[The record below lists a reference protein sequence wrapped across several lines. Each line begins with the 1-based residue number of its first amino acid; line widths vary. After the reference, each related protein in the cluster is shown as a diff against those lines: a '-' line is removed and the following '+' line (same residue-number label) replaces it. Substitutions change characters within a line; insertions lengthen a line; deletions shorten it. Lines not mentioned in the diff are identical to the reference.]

1 MGHVTLPGVRS
12 EKKRSV
18 VGRVFEILDCF
29 ADTEDYVT
37 VASVCDATGL
47 PPATVHRVLSSLVEW
62 GAVERLERG
71 RYQLGR
77 RIWRL
82 GWGVPGN
89 RLVRDVVRPFM
100 VDLYARSGG
109 VVVLASRD
117 GDELLMVDQV
127 ADLSAGSTW
136 PSSRRVPLGAVAPG
150 LVYIA
155 YMQVEEV
162 RELRS
167 RGVVRYAD
175 RLAGDEVA
183 LRRAITDMR
192 LRGVVVTRGRGP
204 EGRTWIAAPVLD
216 ADGSV
221 RTTLSLVLPEQ
232 EVVAGTHDRLVAA
245 AARGAS
251 RALADARALRAVRAP
266 DRLIPHAGQARR

>member
-1 MGHVTLPGVRS
+1 MGHVTLPSMKPR

-29 ADTEDYVT
+29 AGTEDYVT
-37 VASVCDATGL
+37 VASVCEATGL

-71 RYQLGR
+71 HYQLGR

-89 RLVRDVVRPFM
+89 RIIRDIVRPFM

-117 GDELLMVDQV
+117 GDELMMVDQV

-136 PSSRRVPLGAVAPG
+136 PSSRRVPLGSVAPG

-155 YMQVEEV
+155 HLQIEEV

-167 RGVVRYAD
+167 RGVVRYPD

-183 LRRAITDMR
+183 LRRAMTDMR
-192 LRGVVVTRGRGP
+192 LRGVVVSRSAD
-204 EGRTWIAAPVLD
+204 GRTWIAAPVLD
-216 ADGSV
+216 PDGSV
-221 RTTLSLVLPEQ
+221 RTTISLVLPEH
-232 EVVAGTHDRLVAA
+232 EVVPGTHDRLVAA

-251 RALADARALRAVRAP
+251 RSLVDPRTLRSVHAP
-266 DRLIPHAGQARR
+266 DRMIPRVSQPRR

>member
-1 MGHVTLPGVRS
+1 MVPATLAGMTSGDKR
-12 EKKRSV
+12 RSV

-37 VASVCDATGL
+37 VASVCQATGL

-82 GWGVPGN
+82 GWGAPGH
-89 RLVRDVVRPFM
+89 RIVRDVVRPFM
-100 VDLYARSGG
+100 VDLYARSAGI
-109 VVVLASRD
+109 VVLASRD

-136 PSSRRVPLGAVAPG
+136 PSSRRMPLASLAPG

-155 YMQVEEV
+155 HLQVEEL

-167 RGVVRYAD
+167 RGVVRYPD
-175 RLAGDEVA
+175 RLARDEVA

-192 LRGVVVTRGRGP
+192 LRGVVVSRDAHGRA
-204 EGRTWIAAPVLD
+204 WIAAPVLD
-216 ADGSV
+216 GNGSV
-221 RTTLSLVLPEQ
+221 RTTLSLVLPAQ
-232 EVVAGTHDRLVAA
+232 EFVAGRHDQLVFA

-251 RALADARALRAVRAP
+251 RALSDPQALRSVQAP
-266 DRLIPHAGQARR
+266 ERLIPRVVHPRR